1 MTPAELQRF
10 GDALDAVRTRI
21 EAELGAGDVRYIAR
35 VDAASRALELV
46 GRGLIFVSFEP
57 VSFAGGV
64 ACLWLGKQLQ
74 ATEIGHA
81 SLHGAYDHL
90 PASARYRAAA
100 FHWRM
105 PIDEALWREI
115 HNVRHHPY
123 TNIVGKDPGVGAL
136 PVNQHAGALRTRDVL
151 ARAAPK
157 AAAYYAREYVLFPV
171 LAGPLWWKVLLGNWL
186 SEVLRDAYSAAALYA
201 GHDGHDVA
209 YYPEG
214 TKARSR
220 ADWYRM
226 QVEATNNFAVPRV
239 FSILCGGLDL
249 HIEHH
254 LFPKLPPNRL
264 RQIAPEIRRICEEHG
279 LTYKIDTWG
288 NTLRKVFRALRSPGA
303 VSPDAPG
310 APASK

>member
-1 MTPAELQRF
+1 MTPADLQRF
-10 GDALDAVRTRI
+10 GDALDAVRARV
-21 EAELGAGDVRYIAR
+21 EAELGADDLRYIER
-35 VDAASRALELV
+35 VDAASRALRRA
-46 GRGLIFVSFEP
+46 GRGLILLSIDP

-64 ACLWLGKQLQ
+64 TCLWLGKQLQ

-90 PASARYRAAA
+90 PGVAARYRSAT
-100 FHWRM
+100 FRWRM
-105 PIDEALWREI
+105 PIDEGLWREL
-115 HNVRHHPY
+115 HNVRHHPH
-123 TNIVGKDPGVGAL
+123 TNIAGKDPGVGAL
-136 PVNQHAGALRTRDVL
+136 PVNQHAGALRTRDVI

-157 AAAYYAREYVLFPV
+157 AASYYAREYLLVPV

-186 SEVLRDAYSAAALYA
+186 SELLRDAYSAAALYA

-214 TKARSR
+214 TKAESR

-226 QVEATNNFAVPRV
+226 QVEATNNFAVPRAL
-239 FSILCGGLDL
+239 SILCGGLDL

-264 RQIAPEIRRICEEHG
+264 RQIAPEIRRICEAHG
-279 LTYKIDTWG
+279 LVYKIDTWG
-288 NTLRKVFRALRSPGA
+288 KTLRKVFRALRSP
-303 VSPDAPG
+303 PRAPRVA
-310 APASK
+310 AP